1 MNRRSHNAAAGRG
14 ARLRRRI
21 LYALPVAVV
30 LLAAGGLGWKAWR
43 LYGSMRTVQSD
54 LRSIELLAGAQPGIA
69 TLPALVPLL
78 AQLRSDADAL
88 RAEAAPALPLARRLD
103 WAPRYGPTL
112 AAAEP
117 LLDMLTTL
125 AAAADDAGA
134 ALMPVAA
141 EIGPGSLHAEAIA
154 ARLLAGQARLVTA
167 RAALDRA
174 AELQP
179 QIPTDALEPAIRE
192 PLRRALALLPQA
204 RDGLD
209 LAIAAPG
216 LLGASGAR
224 SYLLLAQNSD
234 ELRATGGFIG
244 AAGVLTLDRGAVAE
258 FSLRDSPE
266 VDDLAH
272 RAYPPPPEPLRRYMG
287 LQLWLFRDANWS
299 PDFPSAARQA
309 LASYQLG
316 KQRGLDGAIAFDQ
329 AAVKLLLGALG
340 PVRVEGV
347 DEAVSAENVARYM
360 REQYNLNFRTDRKSF
375 METLGRAIVRR
386 FASGVDARGLAALG
400 GALRQALD
408 ERHILLYVDQ
418 PEAAG
423 LLARR
428 GWDGAV
434 RPGAHDFL
442 MVVDSNVGYNKVFPS
457 IAETISY
464 TVDLSDPR
472 APIAS
477 LTVRHANRQPRA
489 HGCSWRQR
497 EKITRYEDYFV
508 GCYWDYL
515 RALVPADSR
524 LVAAQTQPIPG
535 DWLFESTSEDGDAK
549 LEPGAGGSFSLE
561 TLVVVPMDEE
571 RATTF
576 RYRLPA
582 GVVVREAGG
591 WRYSLAIQKQP
602 GTAALP
608 VGVRVQ
614 LPQHARLAS
623 LAPQLQQGDSV
634 VYTLRLDRDQRIELA
649 FTTP

>member
-1 MNRRSHNAAAGRG
+1 MKRHPHNATDGRR
-14 ARLRRRI
+14 ARVRRRF
-21 LYALPVAVV
+21 LYMSLVAVV
-30 LLAAGGLGWKAWR
+30 LLAACGLGWKAWR
-43 LYGSMRTVQSD
+43 LYDSVRAVQSD
-54 LRSIELLAGAQPGIA
+54 LRSIELLAGAQSGIA
-69 TLPALVPLL
+69 TLPALAPAL
-78 AQLRSDADAL
+78 AQLRIDAGAL
-88 RAEAAPALPLARRLD
+88 RVEAAPVLPLVRRLG

-117 LLDMLTTL
+117 LLDTLTVL
-125 AAAADDAGA
+125 ATAADDTNA
-134 ALMPVAA
+134 ALAPIAA
-141 EIGPGSLHAEAIA
+141 EIGAGSLHADTVV
-154 ARLLAGQARLVTA
+154 ARLVAVQGRLVTA
-167 RAALDRA
+167 RAALDQL
-174 AELQP
+174 AELRA
-179 QIPTDALEPAIRE
+179 QIPIDALEPAIRT
-192 PLRRALALLPQA
+192 PLQRALALLPQA

-209 LAIAAPG
+209 LAIVMPE

-244 AAGVLTLDRGAVAE
+244 AAGVLTLDHGAVAE

-266 VDDLAH
+266 VDNLAH
-272 RAYPPPPEPLRRYMG
+272 QAYPPPPEPLRRYMG
-287 LQLWLFRDANWS
+287 LQLWVFRDANWS

-316 KQRGLDGAIAFDQ
+316 KQRSLDGVIAFDQ
-329 AAVKLLLGALG
+329 ATVELLLSALG

-347 DEAVSAENVARYM
+347 DELISAENVVRYM

-375 METLGRAIVRR
+375 METLGRAIVSRLS
-386 FASGVDARGLAALG
+386 SGLDARGITALG
-400 GALRQALD
+400 GALRRALD
-408 ERHILLYVDQ
+408 ERHVLLYAEQ
-418 PEAAG
+418 PKAAG
-423 LLARR
+423 LLARYS
-428 GWDGAV
+428 WDGAV

-442 MVVDSNVGYNKVFPS
+442 MVVNSNVGYNKVLPS

-477 LTVRHANRQPRA
+477 LTVRHANRQPPTRDCTWQ
-489 HGCSWRQR
+489 GRGT
-497 EKITRYEDYFV
+497 ITRYEDYFA

-524 LVAAQTQPIPG
+524 LVAAQTQPTPG
-535 DWLFESTSEDGDAK
+535 SWLFSGMPDDGATT
-549 LEPGAGGSFSLE
+549 LTAGAGGSFALE
-561 TLVVVPMDEE
+561 TLIVVPMGKE

-582 GVVVREAGG
+582 GALVREADG

-608 VGVRVQ
+608 ISVRVQ
-614 LPQHARLAS
+614 LPQHARLTS
-623 LAPQLQQGDSV
+623 PAPQTQQGNSV
-634 VYTLRLDRDQRIELA
+634 VYALRLDQDQRIELSFA
-649 FTTP
+649 TP